1 MFSERAKDNYMF
13 LSFFSNQRL
22 NAILP
27 GGMVSEGDVS
37 RSGLLPQLVGDDLHL
52 LVPEDS
58 NRGEGSSEVDAHGP
72 SSLHLHLDQVS
83 GLVKWYLCIK
93 KEEQKSKLIN

>member
-37 RSGLLPQLVGDDLHL
+37 RSGLLPQIVGDDLHL
-52 LVPEDS
+52 VLPEDS
-58 NRGEGSSEVDAHGP
+58 NGGEGSSQVEAHSP
-72 SSLHLHLDQVS
+72 SSLHLHLHQVS
-83 GLVKWYLCIK
+83 GLGKWKY
-93 KEEQKSKLIN
+93 